1 MFVFILCLQIT
12 NNPLLSTFNALMF
25 LLFIQDFI
33 ICRNLSTT
41 LIEVNEKY
49 LCHYIWHDT
58 GTKSRRRH
66 TTRNIIRSRR
76 QVLSLVKKTARPT
89 ARRTF
94 QFLFIMQLN
103 INSQTSCIDIT
114 VASINIRLQYI
125 NSKILVYSVHTMT
138 TLELYISPILFQ
150 VV

>member
-1 MFVFILCLQIT
+1 MFVDILCLQNT
-12 NNPLLSTFNALMF
+12 NKPLLTTFNALLF
-25 LLFIQDFI
+25 LIFIQDFI

-58 GTKSRRRH
+58 ETKSRRRH

-76 QVLSLVKKTARPT
+76 QVLSLVKKMARPT
-89 ARRTF
+89 ARTTF
-94 QFLFIMQLN
+94 PFLFIMQLN
-103 INSQTSCIDIT
+103 NISQTSCIDIT
-114 VASINIRLQYI
+114 VAGINIRLQYI
-125 NSKILVYSVHTMT
+125 NSKILVYSVHMT